1 MALSARGRQPT
12 ASPVSRAAAVGRG
25 RQLLLVLSAIMPWR
39 IRVFAYR
46 RLLHWEIDATARV
59 AISFIGYF
67 PSLLGLFGMDQNRGV
82 HDSGRRPNDHLESL
96 D

>member
-25 RQLLLVLSAIMPWR
+25 RQLLLVLLVIMPWR
-39 IRVFAYR
+39 IRVFFYR
-46 RLLHWEIDATARV
+46 RLLHREIDATARV

-67 PSLLGLFGMDQNRGV
+67 PSLLGLFEGSA
-82 HDSGRRPNDHLESL
+82 SGSSRQSKAPERHLEPL
-96 D
+96 A